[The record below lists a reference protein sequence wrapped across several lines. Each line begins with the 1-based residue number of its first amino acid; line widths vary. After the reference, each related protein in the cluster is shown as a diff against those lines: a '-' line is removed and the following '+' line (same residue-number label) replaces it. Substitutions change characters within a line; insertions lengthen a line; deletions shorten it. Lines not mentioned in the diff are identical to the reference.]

1 MSQPKKRKHPH
12 HTVTPK
18 QQGSRMYY
26 RIIPV
31 AVFIFILF
39 GIGIA
44 YFAAGSD
51 NNNWLIA
58 GAVIGAACGFLFGY
72 QVAKGLS
79 KK

>member
-12 HTVTPK
+12 HTDTPK
-18 QQGSRMYY
+18 QAGSKLYY
-26 RIIPV
+26 RIVPV
-31 AVFIFILF
+31 AVFIFLLF

-44 YFAAGSD
+44 FFAAGDDTAS
-51 NNNWLIA
+51 LVT
-58 GAVIGAACGFLFGY
+58 GAIIGAFCGFLFGY

>member
-1 MSQPKKRKHPH
+1 MSQPKKRKYPH
-12 HTVTPK
+12 HTGTPK
-18 QQGSRMYY
+18 QSGSKMYY

-31 AVFIFILF
+31 AIFIFLLF

-44 YFAAGSD
+44 FFAVG
-51 NNNWLIA
+51 NNMNGLIA

-72 QVAKGLS
+72 QFAKGLS

>member
-12 HTVTPK
+12 HTDTPK
-18 QQGSRMYY
+18 QAGSKMYY

-31 AVFIFILF
+31 AIFIFLLF

-44 YFAAGSD
+44 FFAVGD
-51 NNNWLIA
+51 DTNWLII

>member
-12 HTVTPK
+12 HTDTPK
-18 QQGSRMYY
+18 QAGNKMYY

-31 AVFIFILF
+31 AIFIFLLF

-44 YFAAGSD
+44 FFAAGD
-51 NNNWLIA
+51 DTNWLVT

>member
-12 HTVTPK
+12 HTDTPK
-18 QQGSRMYY
+18 QPGVKMYY

-31 AVFIFILF
+31 AVFIFLLF

-44 YFAAGSD
+44 YFAVGS
-51 NNNWLIA
+51 NTSLIV
-58 GAVIGAACGFLFGY
+58 GAFIGAACGFLFGY

>member
-12 HTVTPK
+12 HTDTPK
-18 QQGSRMYY
+18 QRGNKIYY

-31 AVFIFILF
+31 AVFIFLLF
-39 GIGIA
+39 GIGITF
-44 YFAAGSD
+44 FAVGND
-51 NNNWLIA
+51 INWLIV
-58 GAVIGAACGFLFGY
+58 GAVIGSACGFLFGY

>member
-12 HTVTPK
+12 HTDTPK
-18 QQGSRMYY
+18 QNPRKIFY

-31 AVFIFILF
+31 AIFIFLLF

-44 YFAAGSD
+44 YFAAGD
-51 NNNWLIA
+51 NTNWLIA
-58 GAVIGAACGFLFGY
+58 GGIIGAACGFIFGY

>member
-12 HTVTPK
+12 HTDTPK
-18 QQGSRMYY
+18 QPGNKIYY

-31 AVFIFILF
+31 AIFIFLLF

-44 YFAAGSD
+44 FFAAGD
-51 NNNWLIA
+51 NNTWLIA

>member
-12 HTVTPK
+12 HTDTPK
-18 QQGSRMYY
+18 RPGNKIYY
-26 RIIPV
+26 RIVPV
-31 AVFIFILF
+31 AISIFLIF

-44 YFAAGSD
+44 FFAAGD
-51 NNNWLIA
+51 NINGLIF
-58 GAVIGAACGFLFGY
+58 GGVIGAACGFLFGY

>member
-12 HTVTPK
+12 HTGTPK
-18 QQGSRMYY
+18 QSGSKMYY

-31 AVFIFILF
+31 AIFIFLLF

-44 YFAAGSD
+44 FFAAG
-51 NNNWLIA
+51 NNVNGLIS

-72 QVAKGLS
+72 QIAKGLS

>member
-12 HTVTPK
+12 HTGTPK
-18 QQGSRMYY
+18 QSGSKLYY

-31 AVFIFILF
+31 AIFIFLLF

-44 YFAAGSD
+44 FFAAG
-51 NNNWLIA
+51 NNVNGLIT

-79 KK
+79 RK

>member
-12 HTVTPK
+12 HTDTPK
-18 QQGSRMYY
+18 QPGNKMYY

-31 AVFIFILF
+31 AIFIFLLF

-44 YFAAGSD
+44 FFAVGD
-51 NNNWLIA
+51 DTNWLVI

>member
-12 HTVTPK
+12 HTDTPK
-18 QQGSRMYY
+18 PPSGKIYY

-31 AVFIFILF
+31 AVFIFLLF

-44 YFAAGSD
+44 FFAVGSD
-51 NNNWLIA
+51 TSSLVT
-58 GAVIGAACGFLFGY
+58 GALIGAACGFLFGY